1 MKMNDTF
8 EKIIKNRNDLYL
20 LILRIFTAYLMFF
33 YHGLGKVLGGPD
45 RWKSLGGAMEVFGI
59 NFFPTFWGF
68 MAMLSE
74 SVGCLFIL
82 LGIFTIPSSLILSFT
97 MFVVCVGDMVEGEF
111 PEKPMLYILILF
123 TFVIFGSGKY
133 SLERY
138 FSKK

>member
-1 MKMNDTF
+1 MKMNEIF

-33 YHGLGKVLGGPD
+33 YHGLGKVVGGPD

-59 NFFPTFWGF
+59 DFFPTYWGF

-82 LGIFTIPSSLILSFT
+82 LGIFAVPSSLILSFT
-97 MFVVCVGDMVEGEF
+97 MFVVCVGDIVEGEF

-138 FSKK
+138 FLKK

>member
-1 MKMNDTF
+1 MNEIF

-33 YHGLGKVLGGPD
+33 YHGLGKVVGGPD

-59 NFFPTFWGF
+59 DFFPTFWGF

-82 LGIFTIPSSLILSFT
+82 LGIFAVPSSLILSFT
-97 MFVVCVGDMVEGEF
+97 MFVVCVGDIVEGEF

-138 FSKK
+138 FLKK

>member
-1 MKMNDTF
+1 MKMNEIF

-33 YHGLGKVLGGPD
+33 YHGLGKVVGGPD

-59 NFFPTFWGF
+59 DFFPTFWGF

-82 LGIFTIPSSLILSFT
+82 LGIFAVPSSLILSFT
-97 MFVVCVGDMVEGEF
+97 MFVVCVGDIVEGEF

-138 FSKK
+138 FLKK